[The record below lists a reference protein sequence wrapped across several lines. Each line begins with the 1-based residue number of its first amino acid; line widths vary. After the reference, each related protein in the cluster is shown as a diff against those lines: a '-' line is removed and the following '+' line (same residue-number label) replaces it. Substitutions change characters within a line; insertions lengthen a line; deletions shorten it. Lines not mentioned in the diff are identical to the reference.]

1 MINHHIKRQ
10 LEKII
15 REQLNKFPVIAV
27 TGPRQSGKTTLTTM
41 VAPGH
46 AYYNLEDLNTKKL
59 ALNDPV
65 AFINELKTP
74 AIIDEIQKVP
84 DLLSQ
89 IQVVVDTSN
98 KTGQFIITGSE
109 SLLLSEKIAQS
120 LAGRVANNTL
130 LPVSYSEL
138 KTNGLEDPNIDN
150 QLIQG
155 FYPRLYT
162 NTLDFND
169 FYPEYISTYVE
180 KDVRQLQNISDL
192 ALFEKLLQL
201 VAGRVGQL
209 LNLTSLSN
217 DLGVSHT
224 TVERWISLLEASYIV
239 YRLQPY
245 YENLGKRLIKSPKV
259 YFYDTGLLTYL
270 LGISNASELK
280 RHFAYGSI
288 FENFIITE
296 VYKKIYNQKLRS
308 KLYFYRDSR
317 GIEVDLLIASGVERL
332 GLEIKSAQTFSRDFT
347 TGLRN
352 LKNTL
357 ENNFS
362 GAVVYQGKLVQ
373 TVDGFDLT
381 NSNNWDKVLDR
392 IT

>member
-98 KTGQFIITGSE
+98 KTGQFVITGSE

-130 LPVSYSEL
+130 LPVSYAEL

-150 QLIQG
+150 QVIKG

-162 NTLDFND
+162 NTLDFKD
-169 FYPEYISTYVE
+169 FYSEYISTYVE
-180 KDVRQLQNISDL
+180 KDVRQIQNIGDL

-201 VAGRVGQL
+201 LAGRVGQL

-217 DLGVSHT
+217 DLGISHT
-224 TVERWISLLEASYIV
+224 TVERWISLLEASFIV
-239 YRLQPY
+239 FRLQPY

-270 LGISNASELK
+270 LGIGNASELK

-308 KLYFYRDSR
+308 KLYFYRDSQ
-317 GIEVDLLIASGVERL
+317 GIEVDLLIASGVKKF

-347 TGLRN
+347 TGLRS

-357 ENNFS
+357 GDNFS

-373 TVDGFDLT
+373 SVDGFDLT
-381 NSNNWDKVLDR
+381 NSSNWDKVLDR